1 VPQNRAC
8 RDRGGQPFRP
18 SPASWRWRAGR
29 RQRPS
34 ARWWPAPS
42 TSQSRLAP
50 ADGRRW
56 RLPESGQV
64 LTPLS
69 LGALQRPAHEGSEP
83 ARHGLGIARCHPELS
98 RRLAPQRSRRRLA
111 SQRLR
116 RRRWLRVSGPS
127 RRRRTVASVASACC
141 FRRRSARE
149 IAEHRDDRRVP
160 RRAHGR
166 GRWKIVLQP
175 HLSHRLA
182 AYPGGSG
189 CASRMSP
196 ATRRGVPATARGGR
210 AAMAVQRLAGGHLA
224 GLTAPCLRSVGA

>member
-1 VPQNRAC
+1 V
-8 RDRGGQPFRP
+8 
-18 SPASWRWRAGR
+18 
-29 RQRPS
+29 
-34 ARWWPAPS
+34 
-42 TSQSRLAP
+42 LA
-50 ADGRRW
+50 
-56 RLPESGQV
+56 
-64 LTPLS
+64 PLS
-69 LGALQRPAHEGSEP
+69 LGPLQRPAHEGAEP
-83 ARHGLGIARCHPELS
+83 ARDGLGIARCHPELS
-98 RRLAPQRSRRRLA
+98 RRRAAPRSRRRLASRRLWRRLA

-116 RRRWLRVSGPS
+116 RRRWLRVSGPR
-127 RRRRTVASVASACC
+127 RRRRTVASVASACR

-196 ATRRGVPATARGGR
+196 AKRRGVPATPTGAEQRWQYSVSPGGTWPGSLRRVSGVLEHSQDKDPPRSVPPGRPRVGGR
-210 AAMAVQRLAGGHLA
+210 RVCPSPRQEPRQGPGPM
-224 GLTAPCLRSVGA
+224 LRA